1 MTGLNR
7 TVLHS
12 SEFAAT
18 AKNKNNP
25 SLNVTDQYN
34 IYKYPPKIVRVLYIY
49 GN

>member
-7 TVLHS
+7 IVLHS

-18 AKNKNNP
+18 AKKKDNP

-34 IYKYPPKIVRVLYIY
+34 RYVSIKIYFIPR
-49 GN
+49 GSW